1 MEDADLTRYPVAD
14 LGGGRKQDDRTADDT
29 AALDDCPHTLP
40 LKRGD
45 IKSDRVAFANSQTT
59 AIWVRGILASDYGVD
74 IERLRWFTQEDAHV
88 AEYREPP
95 GVERVAADKNLL
107 KMLREGELDAA
118 IHGADLPK
126 DPSLMSVI
134 PAAPK

>member
-1 MEDADLTRYPVAD
+1 M
-14 LGGGRKQDDRTADDT
+14 
-29 AALDDCPHTLP
+29 
-40 LKRGD
+40 
-45 IKSDRVAFANSQTT
+45 
-59 AIWVRGILASDYGVD
+59 RGILASDYGVD
-74 IERLRWFTQEDAHV
+74 TERLRWFTQEDAHV

-134 PAAPK
+134 PTAPKGGRHRPSPIRSRGLPAGVEGDD